1 MTRRGYRLSAIS
13 YQLVRWLAV
22 TLVTLGA
29 APHVLAAQA
38 GGTIHVLLV
47 TGLSGEPRF
56 AEAFRT
62 AAALVYDA
70 AKSRWGV
77 ADSNLVYLAEDAAR
91 DPARISGKATRER
104 IGAGFQA
111 LTRRSVPGDVVL
123 ILLIGHGSSQGED
136 SRLSLP
142 GPDATAADFATWLT
156 PLDGRTVVVVNA
168 GSGSGDFGPLLAA
181 PGRVVITA
189 TKSSFERNEVTFPEY
204 FARGLASE
212 AADADKDGRVT
223 ILEAFQYARREVA
236 RGYQTRNRL
245 ATEHPQMS
253 DSTLARTIA
262 FGTAPAP
269 SDPRIAALF
278 AERTALEGQVDALRR
293 RKGTLDSLAYEQELE
308 RLLLEIASKT
318 VAIRAAEAGGRKP

>member
-1 MTRRGYRLSAIS
+1 MNRSYRLSAIS
-13 YQLVRWLAV
+13 YQLVTGLLAFG
-22 TLVTLGA
+22 LVPHDLRGQTGA
-29 APHVLAAQA
+29 QTHL
-38 GGTIHVLLV
+38 LLV
-47 TGLSGEPRF
+47 TGLSGEARF

-77 ADSNLVYLAEDAAR
+77 ADSSLSYLAEDAAR
-91 DPARISGKATRER
+91 DPKRISGKATRER
-104 IGAGFQA
+104 IGAAFQT
-111 LTRRSVPGDVVL
+111 LTRRSVPGDVIL
-123 ILLIGHGSSQGED
+123 ILLIGHGSGQGED

-142 GPDATAADFATWLT
+142 GPDATAGDFATWLT

-189 TKSSFERNEVTFPEY
+189 TKSAFERNEVTFPEY
-204 FARGLASE
+204 FARGLSGE
-212 AADADKDGRVT
+212 AADADKNGRVT

-236 RGYQTRNRL
+236 RGYETRNRL
-245 ATEHPQMS
+245 ATEHPQLS

-278 AERTALEGQVDALRR
+278 VERTALEGQVDALRR
-293 RKGTLDSLAYEQELE
+293 RKGTLDSLAYERELE

-318 VAIRAAEAGGRKP
+318 AAIRTAEGRKP